1 MPQPPVRD
9 QYQQPIRQ
17 FEPST
22 ALRVIDTLASRNP
35 NGDFNVDDSK
45 IIIRYAPQYCSEGQS
60 QEDKHD
66 RYVNMTFFIL
76 SCISPIIQRMEGS
89 ADHHD
94 LDCVSRFKD
103 IKTRLGT
110 CHIVIV
116 TTTRDLAG
124 DGGEITA
131 RTKTGR
137 DEQNNTI
144 GQSGLNFID
153 GSLNAPLEAYADVVK
168 EARENGFRRINCSA
182 RMLFFEALEL
192 SYLVGY
198 MSPDENID
206 VKTDA
211 ARALDMR
218 SDEAKLRGTR

>member
-1 MPQPPVRD
+1 MAN
-9 QYQQPIRQ
+9 QYQQPQRP

-35 NGDFNVDDSK
+35 NGDFQVDDSK

-76 SCISPIIQRMEGS
+76 SCISPLIRK
-89 ADHHD
+89 
-94 LDCVSRFKD
+94 LDQSNAFNVELMAKFAD
-103 IKTRLGT
+103 IKVRLGT

-124 DGGEITA
+124 NGGEITA

-137 DEQNNTI
+137 DEQNNSM

-182 RMLFFEALEL
+182 RMLFFEAMEL

-198 MSPDENID
+198 MNPEENID
-206 VKTDA
+206 VKTDS
-211 ARALDMR
+211 ARA
-218 SDEAKLRGTR
+218 SDLRDEEGRIRGRV

>member
-1 MPQPPVRD
+1 
-9 QYQQPIRQ
+9 
-17 FEPST
+17 
-22 ALRVIDTLASRNP
+22 
-35 NGDFNVDDSK
+35 
-45 IIIRYAPQYCSEGQS
+45 
-60 QEDKHD
+60 
-66 RYVNMTFFIL
+66 MTFFIL
-76 SCISPIIQRMEGS
+76 SCISPLIRRREGS
-89 ADHHD
+89 TDHYD
-94 LDCVSRFKD
+94 QDCVSRFKD
-103 IKTRLGT
+103 IKVRLGT

-124 DGGEITA
+124 NGGEITA

-137 DEQNNTI
+137 DEGQNNTM

-182 RMLFFEALEL
+182 RMLFFEAMEL

-198 MSPDENID
+198 MNPEENID

>member
-1 MPQPPVRD
+1 
-9 QYQQPIRQ
+9 
-17 FEPST
+17 
-22 ALRVIDTLASRNP
+22 
-35 NGDFNVDDSK
+35 
-45 IIIRYAPQYCSEGQS
+45 
-60 QEDKHD
+60 
-66 RYVNMTFFIL
+66 MTFFIL
-76 SCISPIIQRMEGS
+76 SCISPLIRKLNS
-89 ADHHD
+89 AKEYDVE
-94 LDCVSRFKD
+94 LATRFAD

-124 DGGEITA
+124 NGGEITA

-137 DEQNNTI
+137 DEGQNNTM

-182 RMLFFEALEL
+182 RMLFFEAMEL

-198 MSPDENID
+198 MSPEENID

-211 ARALDMR
+211 ARAED
-218 SDEAKLRGTR
+218 LRNEEGRLRRRD